1 MSVIA
6 VKIKIMPNSPETDL
20 AQIEKNVK
28 VILDKDGVKNPQFEI
43 QPIAFGLKA
52 VIAMFGWPEE
62 KPLEGLE
69 EKLKKIENVSSVQVI
84 DIRRAIG

>member
-1 MSVIA
+1 MSVAA
-6 VKIKIMPNSPETDL
+6 VKIKIMPDSPETDMMK
-20 AQIEKNVK
+20 IERNVK
-28 VILDKDGVKNPQFEI
+28 SVLEKDGVKNPKFEI

-52 VIAMFGWPEE
+52 LVIMFGWPEE

-69 EKLKKIENVSSVQVI
+69 EKLGRIKEVSSVQVI